1 LSFDASVKV
10 HYSGRYTSTKTSR
23 TGYGG
28 IHGYIHHIDRGTDR
42 KNGCEVQHGNP
53 DINPDYTLEN
63 ESYYKDSNGEWK
75 ETSRSKDMVDAI
87 NRRVDY
93 ARKNGARIS
102 AKGQN
107 DTVVVRPLVV
117 QLDSDV
123 VTGHEDT
130 WMWDAVGIL
139 EDMFGKDNIPG
150 FSVHRDE
157 TNVHMHVAFV
167 PCHETGKADGETK
180 CTLSQSKF
188 FRNPKQLA
196 AMHRKIRK
204 TLCDKGYDVEKD
216 NKPIEEHL
224 AGYYDKQGEWHQQ
237 GLTPEHLKELTNKQI
252 QLQLKEL
259 KMKLRNEQLDKLE
272 QAMKEIEETT
282 KARQE
287 EVKQEH
293 EILAKQKAALDNDR
307 ATVQEQIQA
316 LIREKVEVEQAK
328 SEADETLEKVLS
340 VYQVCSQILDEEKQ
354 LNAKFMEFLDRE
366 GTRTGRKVRE
376 YVEYLYDKFQKERRE
391 NLSGWQM
398 EMLRLRNER
407 SQNASTN
414 NIPDIIA
421 SKDSSANYSFSV

>member
-1 LSFDASVKV
+1 MSFDASVKV
-10 HYSGRYTSTKTSR
+10 HYSGRYTSTKTSK

-28 IHGYIHHIDRGTDR
+28 INGYIHHIDRGTDR

-53 DINPDYTLEN
+53 DIKPDYTLEN
-63 ESYYKDSNGEWK
+63 ESYYKDGNGEWK
-75 ETSRSKDMVDAI
+75 ETTQSKDMVDAI

-93 ARKNGARIS
+93 ARENGARIS

-130 WMWDAVGIL
+130 WMWDAIGIL

-167 PCHETGKADGETK
+167 PCHETQKADGETK

-204 TLCDKGYDVEKD
+204 ELCDKGYDVEKD

-224 AGYYDKQGEWHQQ
+224 AGYYDRQGEWHQQ
-237 GLTPEHLKELTNKQI
+237 GLTPEQLKELTNKQI
-252 QLQLKEL
+252 DLQLKEIN
-259 KMKLRNEQLDKLE
+259 MNLRKEELNKLE
-272 QAMKEIEETT
+272 QAMREIEEAT

-287 EVKQEH
+287 EVRREH
-293 EILAKQKAALDNDR
+293 AVLAKQKAALDNDR
-307 ATVQEQIQA
+307 ATVQEQLQT
-316 LIREKVEVEQAK
+316 LIREKVEAEQAK
-328 SEADETLEKVLS
+328 SEANEMLEKVSS
-340 VYQVCSQILDEEKQ
+340 VSQVCSQILEEEKQ
-354 LNAKFMEFLDRE
+354 LNTTFMEFLDRE
-366 GTRTGRKVRE
+366 GKRTGRKVRE
-376 YVEYLYDKFQKERRE
+376 YVEYLYHKFQKERRE
-391 NLSGWQM
+391 NLSGWHA
-398 EMLRLRNER
+398 EMLRLRDER
-407 SQNASTN
+407 SQNASTD
-414 NIPDIIA
+414 NIPDII
-421 SKDSSANYSFSV
+421 DSNNNRANYSFSL